1 APEAELFAAPSLL
14 ARGLTLEH
22 YRTLLA
28 ERAFWQPVRTSLVV
42 AAATTA
48 LALLLG
54 AMAAYAVA
62 RLRFRGKAVV
72 LAAVL
77 AVGMFPQ
84 ISILGPLFLALR
96 ELGLIDRV
104 PGLVLPYLTFALP
117 LTVWLLVAYFRQLP
131 PDLEEAA
138 LVDGASRAR
147 VLGRVVLPLAA
158 PGLATTGILTFLY
171 CWNELLFALSFMVSA
186 DRQTVPVAIALL
198 RGRYQ
203 IPWGQI
209 LAASVIA
216 TVPVALLVL
225 AFQKRIVR

>member
-1 APEAELFAAPSLL
+1 ASLPAALPIWGAERAGRVATGLAVALLVAGGLLPLAWVLRASLAPEAELFAAPSLL

-62 RLRFRGKAVV
+62 RLHFRGKAVV

-84 ISILGPLFLALR
+84 ISILG
-96 ELGLIDRV
+96 
-104 PGLVLPYLTFALP
+104 
-117 LTVWLLVAYFRQLP
+117 
-131 PDLEEAA
+131 
-138 LVDGASRAR
+138 
-147 VLGRVVLPLAA
+147 
-158 PGLATTGILTFLY
+158 
-171 CWNELLFALSFMVSA
+171 
-186 DRQTVPVAIALL
+186 
-198 RGRYQ
+198 
-203 IPWGQI
+203 
-209 LAASVIA
+209 
-216 TVPVALLVL
+216 
-225 AFQKRIVR
+225 